1 MLGTIGRCVK
11 ALPDQEYVTI
21 ETEHGTLQGVV
32 QVARNGDKYNS
43 YRGIPYAQP
52 PIDDLRW
59 KVPKPAP
66 KWEGVRNAT
75 SNAELCTQQAVNN
88 PTKLIGIKYTVII
101 VTQNCAKYYFK
112 HTTILRKAFAVNL
125 CITI

>member
-1 MLGTIGRCVK
+1 MVTTGRCVK

-21 ETEHGTLQGVV
+21 ETEQGTLQGVV
-32 QVARNGDKYNS
+32 KAARNGDQYHS

-52 PIDDLRW
+52 PIDELRW

-75 SNAELCTQQAVNN
+75 SNAELCIQQNVNN
-88 PTKLIGIKYTVII
+88 PTKVIGIKDIVI
-101 VTQNCAKYYFK
+101 VFT
-112 HTTILRKAFAVNL
+112 
-125 CITI
+125 

>member
-1 MLGTIGRCVK
+1 MVTIGPCVK

-21 ETEHGTLQGVV
+21 ETEQGTLRGVV
-32 QVARNGDKYNS
+32 QVARNGDQYYS

-52 PIDDLRW
+52 PIDELRW

-75 SNAELCTQQAVNN
+75 SNAEACLQNYVKN
-88 PTKLIGIKYTVII
+88 PTKVIGIK
-101 VTQNCAKYYFK
+101 
-112 HTTILRKAFAVNL
+112 TIL
-125 CITI
+125 TIFT